1 MFSVEKVNAR
11 APAHPEKS
19 TSDRTKRMRYIGT
32 LNNPEEHY
40 PEFMLQDWLQSM
52 HTTSKAV
59 YTVG

>member
-40 PEFMLQDWLQSM
+40 PEFML
-52 HTTSKAV
+52 
-59 YTVG
+59 